1 MKEQA
6 YVVLL
11 ALSFATLAGLH
22 LVLLMNL
29 RMRRV
34 FKIASIAAM
43 SALYIATFY
52 WVQGL
57 LGWSAAIAVP
67 DRFKLI
73 AARVIEPDLRR
84 KRDGAIHIWVEELDD
99 RNIPS
104 GVPRAFLLPY
114 SPQLASKVSEADAE
128 VKKGNPQAGTANI
141 FNTTFGNAPDGA
153 SVRAQLGGA
162 SAGGDP
168 SGGGV
173 LAPSKLGGQSS
184 NINLIPLPPPMLP
197 PKDDPIVE

>member
-1 MKEQA
+1 VREQT

-11 ALSFATLAGLH
+11 ALSYAALASLH
-22 LVLLMNL
+22 LVLLMTL
-29 RMRRV
+29 RVRRAAKAAGIV
-34 FKIASIAAM
+34 AM

-52 WVQGL
+52 WTQGL

-73 AARVIEPDLRR
+73 AARVVEPDLLH
-84 KRDGAIHIWVEELDD
+84 KRSGAIHIWVEAMDD

-114 SPQLASKVSEADAE
+114 SPQLASKVSEAEDE
-128 VKKGNPQAGTANI
+128 IKKGHPQGGTANI
-141 FNTTFGNAPDGA
+141 FNSAFGNATPEGA
-153 SVRAQLGGA
+153 NVRANLGSA

-168 SGGGV
+168 SGGGM
-173 LAPSKLGGQSS
+173 LAPSAVGGQSS
-184 NINLIPLPPPMLP
+184 VVNLIPLPPPLLP
-197 PKDDPIVE
+197 PKDAP